1 MKRLSAF
8 QLSMIALFAALNAGV
23 GFIVQLLKLPIYLDL
38 IGSVLAVVLLGPVY
52 GVVVAVLGIM
62 VLGILT
68 VPTAFAY
75 VGTAVVVTLFAYFF
89 HRFGYLKKWPQTI
102 VFGLLL
108 GVISAVMSAPVT
120 VYLFGG
126 ISFVGADAAT
136 AFFRATGKTIFNSVF
151 LGGLATDPADKVL
164 LSIICFI
171 LIQRLPERLKERLAT
186 TNDTSAVR

>member
-1 MKRLSAF
+1 MNQLSAF
-8 QLSMIALFAALNAGV
+8 RLSMVALFAALNAGV

-52 GVVVAVLGIM
+52 GIAVAVLGIIL
-62 VLGILT
+62 LGLLT

-75 VGTAVVVTLFAYFF
+75 VGTAVVVTLFAYVF
-89 HRFGYLKKWPQTI
+89 HKYGYLKKWPQTI
-102 VFGLLL
+102 AFGLVL
-108 GVISAVMSAPVT
+108 GIISAVMSAPVT

-151 LGGLATDPADKVL
+151 LGGLATDPVDKVL
-164 LSIICFI
+164 LSIICFV
-171 LIQRLPERLKERLAT
+171 LIQRLPERLKERLST
-186 TNDTSAVR
+186 SNDVGAR